1 MSETGGELGG
11 LGLAGGRGGR
21 HSRFPSQH
29 AAWASWVWAVVLCAI
44 LGGVSRAAADTAGR
58 WVFAGLAEI
67 PELIDCGVPG
77 GRSAVLRSE
86 AMRGPVGLCERRGDG
101 QPSHADPKP
110 SGPFARSE
118 DDGDGVGLS
127 GFVAVCDLQ
136 FVRIGLID
144 LPTVRGPPCV
154 QLV

>member
-1 MSETGGELGG
+1 M
-11 LGLAGGRGGR
+11 A
-21 HSRFPSQH
+21 
-29 AAWASWVWAVVLCAI
+29 
-44 LGGVSRAAADTAGR
+44 RAAADTAGR
-58 WVFAGLAEI
+58 WVSAGLPEI

-118 DDGDGVGLS
+118 DDGDGVVFG
-127 GFVAVCDLQ
+127 GIVALCDSR
-136 FVRIGLID
+136 FVRIRVID
-144 LPTVRGPPCV
+144 LPTVRGPPCAQV
-154 QLV
+154 E